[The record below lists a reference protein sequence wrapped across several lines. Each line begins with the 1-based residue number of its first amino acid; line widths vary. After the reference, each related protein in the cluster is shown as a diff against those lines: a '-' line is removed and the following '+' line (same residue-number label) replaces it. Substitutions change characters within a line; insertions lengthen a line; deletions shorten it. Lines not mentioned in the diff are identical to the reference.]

1 MNRRSDIAKLFNT
14 TALLGLI
21 AFSPSSFAWDW
32 NWGWGANTV
41 KGSGIVKTESRNVS
55 GFSSI
60 AVSIPANVTIVQGD
74 AEGVVLEADDNILPL
89 LETVIEDRALQI
101 RFREKNQS
109 VKTSTLK
116 LTINAKSVE
125 GISVAGSG
133 AVHAAILR
141 SPTLKAR
148 ISGSGDMNI
157 GNLEADSL
165 IVSVAGSGNFTASGK
180 ARNVEVRIAGSGD
193 LKIGKLEA
201 NKVKVSVAGS
211 GDATVWAKETLN
223 VSVAGSGDVKYYG
236 DAKVSQSVAGSGSV
250 KRLGAAP

>member
-1 MNRRSDIAKLFNT
+1 MNRRTYIAKLFNT

-60 AVSIPANVTIVQGD
+60 AVSIPANVTIAQGD

-89 LETVIEDRALQI
+89 IETMIEDRALLI

-193 LKIGKLEA
+193 
-201 NKVKVSVAGS
+201 
-211 GDATVWAKETLN
+211 ATVWAKETLN

-236 DAKVSQSVAGSGSV
+236 DANVSQSVAGSGSV

>member
-1 MNRRSDIAKLFNT
+1 MNASSRSARFSFVFAFIGLL
-14 TALLGLI
+14 ALPQS
-21 AFSPSSFAWDW
+21 ASAWDW

-89 LETVIEDRALQI
+89 IETVIEDRALQI

-125 GISVAGSG
+125 GITVAGSG
-133 AVHAAILR
+133 DVHAAILR
-141 SPTLKAR
+141 SPILKAR
-148 ISGSGDMNI
+148 ISGSGDVNI

-180 ARNVEVRIAGSGD
+180 AKNVEVRIAGSGD

-201 NKVKVSVAGS
+201 NTVKVSVAGS

-223 VSVAGSGDVKYYG
+223 VSVAGSGDVRYYG